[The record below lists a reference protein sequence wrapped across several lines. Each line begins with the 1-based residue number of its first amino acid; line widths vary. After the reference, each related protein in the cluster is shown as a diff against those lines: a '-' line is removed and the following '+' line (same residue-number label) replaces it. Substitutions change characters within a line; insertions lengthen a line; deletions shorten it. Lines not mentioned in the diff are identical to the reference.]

1 MKNTLIN
8 LFYYWVGIVFLILS
22 RIKSFIQGYST
33 PKPFG
38 INEFQRCVEYDIN
51 VVDKWI
57 TILLEYDKTD
67 RKTILNNKSVLE
79 LGPGSD
85 LGVGLY
91 LLSKSIKEYIA
102 IDVNNLIQN
111 VPEEFYNIFFTY
123 LKENY
128 KLDVSLLIKELNK
141 TKNGNNDKLDYICRK
156 DFDIVSALG
165 SRKVDIVFSQA
176 AFEHFDDVNETIKAV
191 SAITRPGAII
201 IALVDL
207 KTHSRWI
214 RDKDPNNIYRYSK
227 WIYHLLSVRGTPNR
241 VRPYQYKQAL
251 EKNGWENIII
261 KPSTILKDSKYNS
274 IKNHLNKEFVEDKN
288 QMNYLGIWLCAT
300 KV

>member
-1 MKNTLIN
+1 MLN
-8 LFYYWVGIVFLILS
+8 LFYYWVGIGFLILA

-38 INEFQRCVEYDIN
+38 INEIQKCVEYDIK
-51 VVDKWI
+51 VVDEWI
-57 TILLEYDKTD
+57 NKLLEYNSDD
-67 RKTILNNKSVLE
+67 GINILNNKSVLE

-102 IDVNNLIQN
+102 IDVNNLIQSA
-111 VPEEFYNIFFTY
+111 PEQFYSFFFKY
-123 LKENY
+123 LKKNY
-128 KLDVSLLIKELNK
+128 QLDVSYLINEFNK
-141 TKNGNNDKLDYICRK
+141 TKNGNNDKLDYIYRT

-165 SRKVDIVFSQA
+165 SRKVDLVFSQA

-191 SAITRPGAII
+191 SAVAKPGTII

-214 RDKDPNNIYRYSK
+214 RDKDPNNIYRFSK
-227 WIYHLLSVRGTPNR
+227 WIYRMLSARGTPNR
-241 VRPYQYKQAL
+241 VRPYQYKLAL
-251 EKNGWENIII
+251 EENGWKNVII
-261 KPSTILKDSKYNS
+261 KPSATLEDSRYNS
-274 IKNHLNKEFVEDKN
+274 IKKHLDRNFIEDKN

-300 KV
+300 KA